1 MRDGWY
7 GGQASYPGDVSHP
20 FSSDD
25 KDANFKR
32 DVATYSR
39 LDPMPALDRMS
50 RNLDIPVGALVR
62 YVLARWTTSGSD
74 ALLEVGPLVVR
85 QMGALIE
92 KAEEAA
98 TDEARLEAYDGLRQI
113 VSWLSIPLDNPNWQ
127 SPGSR
132 GE

>member
-1 MRDGWY
+1 MADRRITLETY
-7 GGQASYPGDVSHP
+7 RTP
-20 FSSDD
+20 FSRDD
-25 KDANFKR
+25 KDANFKH

-92 KAEEAA
+92 QAEQAA

-127 SPGSR
+127 APSSQSG
-132 GE
+132 